1 MQIFSTSMI
10 RMTDASGKAASLAV
24 EGLEAG
30 VSYVGL
36 RALC

>member
-1 MQIFSTSMI
+1 MQIFSTSMVRI
-10 RMTDASGKAASLAV
+10 TDASGKAASPAV

-30 VSYVGL
+30 VSYVGV